1 MIDNLVKAINE
12 WQKNP
17 NSSVDIREFEG
28 NYCLAIKRS
37 ANISIDGH
45 TTNNPIVSVRLFQT
59 IAQKSDEVLISSQ
72 GDVELF
78 YQKCIEVEK
87 DFLDKMKKQTDDF
100 LETCHKKL
108 I

>member
-1 MIDNLVKAINE
+1 MFLNLEQAINE

-17 NSSVDIREFEG
+17 NSSVEIREFEG

-37 ANISIDGH
+37 ADISIAGL
-45 TTNNPIVSVRLFQT
+45 TTNIPVVKLFQT

-78 YQKCIEVEK
+78 YQKCVDVEK
-87 DFLDKMKKQTDDF
+87 ELLYKLIGLINDF
-100 LETCHKKL
+100 LETCHKKF

>member
-1 MIDNLVKAINE
+1 MIDNLVKAISE